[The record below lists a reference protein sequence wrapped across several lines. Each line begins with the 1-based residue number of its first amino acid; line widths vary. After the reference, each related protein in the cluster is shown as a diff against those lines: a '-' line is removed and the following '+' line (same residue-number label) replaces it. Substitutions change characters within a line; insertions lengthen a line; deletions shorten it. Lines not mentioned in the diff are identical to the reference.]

1 MLLSACSHKATSTL
15 ITAKTRMLCN
25 IQTPKTLEPSSMYCH
40 GRLVFFVWFDPPTNW
55 WLHTRI
61 GRYVLTILYQAK
73 ESQSN
78 SVVNLWGAQVL
89 TKMFCHERLGF
100 FNGESPLSRW
110 FHVELESK
118 QKNWVVRRWWEQQRG
133 SVGGMQLLAASYD
146 SSWIIPFPPFV
157 ASISLPLVLSPTFC
171 LLTGLELLVE
181 EREGFIT
188 AAILE
193 QGDTLVVNTSHHLR
207 QKVRSALQ
215 LVA

>member
-1 MLLSACSHKATSTL
+1 MLLAACSHKAPSTL

-25 IQTPKTLEPSSMYCH
+25 IQTPKTLKPSSMYCH

-61 GRYVLTILYQAK
+61 RRYVLTILYQAK

-78 SVVNLWGAQVL
+78 SVVNLWSTQVL
-89 TKMFCHERLGF
+89 TKMCCHERLGCL
-100 FNGESPLSRW
+100 NGESLLSRW

-118 QKNWVVRRWWEQQRG
+118 QKNWVVRRWWGQQRD
-133 SVGGMQLLAASYD
+133 SVWGKQLLAASYD

-157 ASISLPLVLSPTFC
+157 ASIPLPLVS
-171 LLTGLELLVE
+171 LTGLELLVE

-188 AAILE
+188 ATILE
-193 QGDTLVVNTSHHLR
+193 QGDTLVVNTSPHLR

-215 LVA
+215 LFA